1 MRKDDHEQVTYRIR
15 TQGDKTLLTR
25 GIGVFASKRELVF
38 KNRDRVGK
46 AYAVCLEVGVGFVRI
61 PLVSHPSNV

>member
-46 AYAVCLEVGVGFVRI
+46 AYAVRLEVRCGFVRI
-61 PLVSHPSNV
+61 PLISHSPTV